1 MVSTVPRIQIAIGG
15 LTQRVGP
22 RMAQRARETAIWR
35 FEFRNSNR
43 NDGWLCVFGQREA
56 FVPVF

>member
-1 MVSTVPRIQIAIGG
+1 
-15 LTQRVGP
+15 
-22 RMAQRARETAIWR
+22 MAQRARETAIWR